1 MNGRAITFDFHDTLA
16 HCDPWFDLEIR
27 TLVSAWLRWEA
38 TQAARTL
45 DPTHADAADA
55 AYRRLRQAIV
65 DHGQEETAERCV
77 ALVLAELGMT
87 GDDAAIDRGVENVMR
102 EAFSEVRPVTGS
114 VETVRAIAAAGVPL
128 GVVSSAVY
136 HPFLEW
142 TLTSFG
148 IRDAF
153 ADVTTSASAGFYKSR
168 PEIYWH
174 ALGRI
179 GGEPAKAVHVGDS
192 LRWDVGGAH
201 EAGMRAVWLR
211 KPDAPESHDAWPEL
225 TLETLAGAA
234 PAIIRLLDDR
244 AEMGRS

>member
-16 HCDPWFDLEIR
+16 HCDPWFDLEVR
-27 TLVSAWLRWEA
+27 TLVSAWLTWQA
-38 TQAARTL
+38 TDAARTL
-45 DPTHADAADA
+45 DPEHAAAADE

-65 DHGQEETAERCV
+65 AHGQEETAERCV
-77 ALVLAELGMT
+77 ALVLDEIGLH
-87 GDDAAIDRGVENVMR
+87 GDDPAIERGLECLMR
-102 EAFSEVRPVTGS
+102 EAFAEVRPVAGA
-114 VETVRAIAAAGVPL
+114 VETVRAIADAGVPL

-142 TLTSFG
+142 TLESFG

-179 GGEPAKAVHVGDS
+179 GGEPARAVHVGDS
-192 LRWDVGGAH
+192 WRWDVGGAR
-201 EAGMRAVWLR
+201 EAGLRAVWLR
-211 KPDAPESHDAWPEL
+211 KAGAAEGEGQAPDL
-225 TLETLAGAA
+225 TLDTLAGAA
-234 PAIIRLLDDR
+234 PAIIGLLGGD
-244 AEMGRS
+244 EEPG

>member
-27 TLVSAWLRWEA
+27 TLVSSWLRWQSAQSALPFEPE
-38 TQAARTL
+38 RGV
-45 DPTHADAADA
+45 AADA

-65 DHGQEETAERCV
+65 EHGQEETAERCV
-77 ALVLAELGMT
+77 AIVLDELGLT
-87 GDDAAIDRGVENVMR
+87 GDEVTIERGVEHLMR
-102 EAFSEVRPVTGS
+102 EAFAEARPVAGA

-142 TLTSFG
+142 SLESFG

-153 ADVTTSASAGFYKSR
+153 SDVTTSASAGYYKSR

-179 GGEPAKAVHVGDS
+179 GADPAQAVHVGDS
-192 LRWDVGGAH
+192 LRWDVGGARG
-201 EAGMRAVWLR
+201 AGMRAVWLR
-211 KPDAPESHDAWPEL
+211 KSDAQHDEETRPDL
-225 TLETLAGAA
+225 TLDTLAGAA
-234 PAIIRLLDDR
+234 PAIIRLLDTGNGSGL
-244 AEMGRS
+244 A